1 MRQGNIAVDWSQK
14 NVSSVYMPGVKG
26 KTAAGEKAVAIPSLT
41 LREKLFYIAM
51 IVMFVIVSSSIIYRY
66 SLISQYNYE
75 IQKTNHHI
83 AQMEESNRTL
93 QIKIDEL
100 SSRDR
105 IVQIAKNDLG
115 MVENEASVKI
125 LSRP

>member
-1 MRQGNIAVDWSQK
+1 MRHGNIAVDWSQK
-14 NVSSVYMPGVKG
+14 NISSVYLPGAKA
-26 KTAAGEKAVAIPSLT
+26 KTAVREKANARQSLT

-51 IVMFVIVSSSIIYRY
+51 IVMFVVVSSTIIYRY

-75 IQKTNHHI
+75 IQKTSHHI
-83 AQMEESNRTL
+83 EQLEESNRTL
-93 QIKIDEL
+93 QIKVDEL

-115 MVENEASVKI
+115 MIENEASVKI